1 MSEFLS
7 TISEYWTVFR
17 PWLGAALSM
26 LGGFLALVGA
36 IGVLRFPDFY
46 TRLHAASVTDTGAAL
61 VLIVGMCLLSPS
73 GLVFVKI
80 LAIGIFLFLTAPSA
94 AHAIANAAHT
104 AKLEP
109 VTGRFGSPGENVE
122 EHGG

>member
-1 MSEFLS
+1 MTDVL
-7 TISEYWTVFR
+7 IALGDYWDMVRPFVGGVFC
-17 PWLGAALSM
+17 L

-61 VLIVGMCLLSPS
+61 ALIVGMAVLSPN
-73 GLVFVKI
+73 VFIFIKV
-80 LAIGIFLFLTAPSA
+80 LSVGIFLFITAPTS

-104 AKLEP
+104 ANLEP
-109 VTGRFGSPGENVE
+109 LTGRFGKSPSDDDGAEA
-122 EHGG
+122 